1 MTKTKIQMKTETEKF
16 EVKFRGIRVDN
27 SEMVFGFY
35 RKNSFYNRLGDEPK
49 LIYTNHFI
57 GAFDNLS
64 NFDGLFEQ
72 VVVIPETVG
81 QFTGLKDKNGVEIYE
96 GDVIYV
102 NDYGVKINGVI
113 IRDEVRTGFKIDWTK
128 RTDFNEVI
136 HVRID
141 KIEVIGNIHQN
152 PELLNLKK
160 P

>member
-1 MTKTKIQMKTETEKF
+1 MSKEIEKF
-16 EVKFRGIRVDN
+16 EIKFRGERLDKKGFIYGMPTYDLKYIFNKDSLN
-27 SEMVFGFY
+27 SPDDYE
-35 RKNSFYNRLGDEPK
+35 
-49 LIYTNHFI
+49 
-57 GAFDNLS
+57 
-64 NFDGLFEQ
+64 
-72 VVVIPETVG
+72 VIPETVG

-152 PELLNLKK
+152 PELLNVKK